1 MWLISS
7 KDRKNLIKMVIFA
20 DIYKVEMKKFINT
33 LLISLLL
40 VVACGGQ
47 KSTNSSSS
55 TSETEA
61 VTKRIF
67 ATLLDYEVVAE
78 YPHSTESYTQGLQY
92 VDGTMWEGTGQ
103 EGHSHLQRINL
114 ATGKIDIV
122 ASLPDH
128 EFGEG
133 ITHYKG
139 CIYQLTWLSRTAHV
153 WDVNGKE
160 LRTIEY
166 EGEGWGL
173 TTDGER
179 LFLSDGTPIIRIVDP
194 ETFATKETICV
205 MLDGSPLQ
213 NINELEWIDGYIWA
227 NVYLTDAIVKIN
239 PKTGIVEAYVDL
251 PALRQR
257 LGNNP
262 DAEVLNGI
270 AYNAQS
276 GNLYVTGKDWSKI
289 FEIKIID

>member
-1 MWLISS
+1 
-7 KDRKNLIKMVIFA
+7 MVIFA
-20 DIYKVEMKKFINT
+20 DIYRLEMKNVVNIVI
-33 LLISLLL
+33 LSLLL
-40 VVACGGQ
+40 TISCGGQ

-55 TSETEA
+55 TPDAEIHSQRT
-61 VTKRIF
+61 F
-67 ATLLDYEVVAE
+67 AKLLDYEVVAE
-78 YPHSTESYTQGLQY
+78 YPHSTDSYTQGLQY

-103 EGHSHLQRINL
+103 EGESHLQRIDL
-114 ATGKIDIV
+114 KTGKVEVV
-122 ASLPDH
+122 ATLPDH

-153 WDVNGKE
+153 WDAEGNE
-160 LRTIEY
+160 LRTITY

-173 TTDGER
+173 TTDGKR
-179 LFLSDGTPIIRIVDP
+179 LFFSDGTPIIRIVNP
-194 ETFATKETICV
+194 ETFATESTICV
-205 MLDGSPLQ
+205 MYDGSPLQ

-227 NVYLTDAIVKIN
+227 NVYLTDAIAKIN

-262 DAEVLNGI
+262 EAEALNGI

>member
-1 MWLISS
+1 
-7 KDRKNLIKMVIFA
+7 MVIFA
-20 DIYKVEMKKFINT
+20 DIYRVEMKKIVNIVI
-33 LLISLLL
+33 LSLLL
-40 VVACGGQ
+40 VISCGGQ

-55 TSETEA
+55 TADSEAHSKHT
-61 VTKRIF
+61 F
-67 ATLLDYEVVAE
+67 AKLLDYEVVAE
-78 YPHSTESYTQGLQY
+78 YPHSTDSYTQGLQY

-103 EGHSHLQRINL
+103 EGESHLQRIDL
-114 ATGKIDIV
+114 KTGKVEVV

-133 ITHYKG
+133 ITLYKG
-139 CIYQLTWLSRTAHV
+139 HIYQLTWLSRTAHV
-153 WDVNGKE
+153 WDTKGNE
-160 LRTIEY
+160 LRTIAY

-179 LFLSDGTPIIRIVDP
+179 LFFSDGTPIIRIVNP
-194 ETFATKETICV
+194 ETFATESTICV
-205 MLDGSPLQ
+205 MYDGSPLQ

-227 NVYLTDAIVKIN
+227 NIYLTDAIAKIN
-239 PKTGIVEAYVDL
+239 PQTGIVEAYVDL
-251 PALRQR
+251 PALRHR

-262 DAEVLNGI
+262 EAEALNGI

>member
-1 MWLISS
+1 
-7 KDRKNLIKMVIFA
+7 
-20 DIYKVEMKKFINT
+20 MKKLVNT
-33 LLISLLL
+33 LFISLLL

-47 KSTNSSSS
+47 KSTSSN
-55 TSETEA
+55 TKPESETT
-61 VTKRIF
+61 TKRTF
-67 ATLLDYEVVAE
+67 AKLLDYEVVAE

-103 EGHSHLQRINL
+103 EGYSHLQRIDL
-114 ATGKIDIV
+114 TTGKIDIV
-122 ASLPDH
+122 ASLPGH

-139 CIYQLTWLSRTAHV
+139 SIYQLTWLSRTAHV
-153 WDVNGKE
+153 WDTKGNE
-160 LRTIEY
+160 LRKIEY

-179 LFLSDGTPIIRIVDP
+179 LFLSDGTPIIRIVNP
-194 ETFATKETICV
+194 ETFATESTICV
-205 MLDGSPLQ
+205 MYDGSPLQ
-213 NINELEWIDGYIWA
+213 HINELEWVNGYIWA
-227 NVYLTDAIVKIN
+227 NVYLTDAIIKIN
-239 PKTGIVEAYVDL
+239 PETGIVEAYVDL

-257 LGNNP
+257 LGDNP
-262 DAEVLNGI
+262 DAEALNGI